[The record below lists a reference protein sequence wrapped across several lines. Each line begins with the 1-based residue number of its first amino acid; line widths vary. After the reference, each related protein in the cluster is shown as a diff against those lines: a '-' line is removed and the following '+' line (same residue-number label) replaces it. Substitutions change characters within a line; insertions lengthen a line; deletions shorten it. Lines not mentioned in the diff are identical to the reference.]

1 MKIRNIILC
10 LGTVLMLNG
19 CSWFTDTNTPEGYVK
34 HCIRLMDKQALYA
47 EGEAWETMK
56 QQTLKQASQISSLEE
71 AHSLIE
77 EALKVSGGKHST
89 LIAPETRKS
98 ESVKEKAPEVKV
110 LDEDILFIELPPH
123 TMTSIVSDSLYI
135 FTVFNFLKA
144 HQDAKGVIIDL
155 RNNSGGNM
163 YPMLAAVS
171 PLIPDGI
178 FIRFKGRSSNQP
190 ISLEYVEKSEGVSSQ
205 KFKMPDTLPITL
217 LTNEWTASSG
227 EATLLA
233 FRGLKNARTF
243 GSPTAGYASANIPF
257 QLSDGYTMVLT
268 TSQDVARTGEVFCD
282 DPIAPDV
289 ATETPLEDAV
299 NWIIMNYK

>member
-1 MKIRNIILC
+1 
-10 LGTVLMLNG
+10 
-19 CSWFTDTNTPEGYVK
+19 
-34 HCIRLMDKQALYA
+34 
-47 EGEAWETMK
+47 
-56 QQTLKQASQISSLEE
+56 
-71 AHSLIE
+71 
-77 EALKVSGGKHST
+77 
-89 LIAPETRKS
+89 
-98 ESVKEKAPEVKV
+98 
-110 LDEDILFIELPPH
+110 
-123 TMTSIVSDSLYI
+123 MTSIVSDSLYT

-155 RNNSGGNM
+155 RDNSGGNM

-178 FIRFKGRSSNQP
+178 FIRFKGRKSNQP
-190 ISLEYVEKSEGVSSQ
+190 ISLEYVEKSEGVRSY
-205 KFKMPDTLPITL
+205 KFKMPDTLPIAL

-243 GSPTAGYASANIPF
+243 GSSTAGYASANIPF

-268 TSQDVARTGEVFCD
+268 ISQDVARTGEVFCD

-289 ATETPLEDAV
+289 QTGAPLEDALA
-299 NWIIMNYK
+299 WIQSFPKRCNP